1 MLPSTFAGLI
11 LLLALLLPGF
21 IYDLRLDRV
30 VSRPTPSQL
39 REFSRVVAASL
50 ACNVAALAGFVI
62 LRWFLPRDTPDI
74 STWLRDGNSYWID
87 HAKLT
92 LPWSGG
98 VFLFACLA
106 GFVSADTRIRKLTR
120 KPLDWLSPGVITL
133 ESAWSSL
140 LNMYEDDSS
149 VISIYIGCQLND
161 GSYVSG
167 PLYSLNEKV
176 EETSDRE
183 VILTAPILFRQEN
196 QDSVVE
202 LTILFTAISARN
214 ITRLDVSHLTDKSL
228 YPQPT
233 QGALVTAQGTRTQG
247 RGLVCNL
254 PASRYR
260 SRLYKATLPPGRQ
273 SHQPQQY
280 LGGPITRPTR

>member
-30 VSRPTPSQL
+30 VSRPAPSQL

-50 ACNVAALAGFVI
+50 ACNTVALAGFVI
-62 LRWFLPRDTPDI
+62 LRLVLPQDTPDI

-92 LPWSGG
+92 LPWSAG
-98 VFLFACLA
+98 VFLFACVA

-120 KPLDWLSPGVITL
+120 KPLDWLSPGAITL

-167 PLYSLNEKV
+167 SLYSLNEKV

-183 VILTAPILFRQEN
+183 IILTAPILFRQEN

-214 ITRLDVSHLTDKSL
+214 ITRLDVTHLTDKSL

-233 QGALVTAQGTRTQG
+233 QGASATAQGARVQR

-260 SRLYKATLPPGRQ
+260 SRLYKATLPSGRR
-273 SHQPQQY
+273 SRWGVSESPDS
-280 LGGPITRPTR
+280 GR